1 MTRRRMPLKPSRK
14 PIPRKRAKP
23 RRGPLRDPGYL
34 AFLREEC
41 ACAVA
46 SGCTGRFSAG
56 HCDAAHGRANGRG
69 SKGPD
74 KEALPLC
81 REHHREQHS
90 IGLRAFQ
97 ETYGFEWLREA
108 AAHYTAY
115 QISREAY
122 QVSARDK
129 LQKGV

>member
-1 MTRRRMPLKPSRK
+1 MIRHRIPLERSRK
-14 PIPRKRAKP
+14 PIPRKRTKP

-34 AFLREEC
+34 AFLRERC
-41 ACAVA
+41 PCIVA
-46 SGCTGRFSAG
+46 LGFTSRYSLGK
-56 HCDAAHGRANGRG
+56 CDAAHGPVNGRG

-74 KEALPLC
+74 NEALPLC

-90 IGLRAFQ
+90 IGFRAFQ
-97 ETYGFEWLREA
+97 EKHGFEWLREA